1 MHLYDISDGIRAVQ
15 EAMENDEENPHSWLD
30 ALRQLEGEFEDK
42 ATGIALLMQELKA
55 EAGAVGAEGDR
66 LDARANALDNNYA
79 RLKDYLFMEMQKA
92 GITKI
97 KSPLVTLGIQN
108 STPSVVIPDITALPS
123 NFVRV
128 TLRMGKVNVPEE
140 LVGCIV
146 SEEPEKAAI
155 GLLLKDGATVPGAT
169 LHQGQHLRVR

>member
-1 MHLYDISDGIRAVQ
+1 MLYDIG
-15 EAMENDEENPHSWLD
+15 E
-30 ALRQLEGEFEDK
+30 ALRAIAEAAEHDDSDNPEAWLESLREVKGEFEDT
-42 ATGIALLMQELKA
+42 ATGIALWMQELKQ
-55 EAGAVGAEGDR
+55 EAAAVHDEIDR
-66 LDARANALDNNYA
+66 LKGREDALENREK
-79 RLKDYLFMEMQKA
+79 RLKAYLFDEMQKA
-92 GITKI
+92 GIPKI

-123 NFVRV
+123 NFIRV

-146 SEEPEKAAI
+146 SEEAEKAAI